1 MTYTVMGKC
10 AKTNQLG
17 VAIATNSLGVGGY
30 CLYFDPK
37 VGAVST
43 QAYANPRLGPL
54 ALDLLRD
61 GHDPES
67 ANRALASHD
76 SHFIYRQVGIVAAD
90 GSVHVHT
97 GSKARHWAGHF
108 LGDNALTMG
117 NVLDSEK
124 VATAML
130 RTFEENNEL
139 ELAERLMRS
148 LEAGRN
154 AGGQGDLVDRSAA
167 LVVYDKESYPLLNL
181 RVDFSQQAI
190 SDLRGVYTAYR
201 PYIPLYYGLRVND
214 PPNSPPQ
221 RVWIQRLKDEG
232 LL

>member
-67 ANRALASHD
+67 ANRELASHD
-76 SHFIYRQVGIVAAD
+76 SHFVYRQVGIVATD

-130 RTFEENNEL
+130 ETFGENNDL

-190 SDLRGVYTAYR
+190 SDLRGVYMAYR

-221 RVWIQRLKDEG
+221 GVWIQRLKDEG